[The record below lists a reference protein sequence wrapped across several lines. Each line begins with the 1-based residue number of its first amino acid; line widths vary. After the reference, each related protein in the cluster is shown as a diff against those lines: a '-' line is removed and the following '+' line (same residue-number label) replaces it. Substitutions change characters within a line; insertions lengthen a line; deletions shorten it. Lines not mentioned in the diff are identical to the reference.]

1 MVYQLAKR
9 ELSHELRMSKLYDQV
24 RNFILYCKC
33 DAHISLL
40 IKIKEK
46 YYAQDK
52 SQIQKIIV

>member
-1 MVYQLAKR
+1 MVYQLAKG

-24 RNFILYCKC
+24 RKFISYCKC